1 MSNIGTT
8 IFMVENNTGATSII
22 IIVCADDAVSFVFV
36 LDSDQRGMSGMG
48 GMCSEGGMASGT
60 NVMLSWATCI
70 LPIFRCIP
78 YHGIGRWN
86 WV

>member
-36 LDSDQRGMSGMG
+36 LDSKGVAVPVGCPVQGK
-48 GMCSEGGMASGT
+48 
-60 NVMLSWATCI
+60 
-70 LPIFRCIP
+70 
-78 YHGIGRWN
+78 
-86 WV
+86 